1 VAEYEGVDALLAAIT
16 DEPLPEGVGDDPEF
30 MAEHRS
36 AVADVALLREQLA
49 VIGDALADRAE
60 EAKPVPVRAPR
71 KRTRRPEGAP
81 RNRGRRPL
89 AFALGTLVVA
99 TVAAMVVGMGWLLAH
114 NGGGGAMSRSD
125 SSDAKAADNGSAGAG
140 ASLSGPGYLACSR
153 LVAEGTVAHVEP
165 LPGTT
170 ENRIT
175 LRVGRYYK
183 PEKGKAEVVL
193 VLDEEVAPR
202 PREGEQVLVAL
213 HDDPATPTDWTTGRK
228 AIADERAWIVKA
240 LPESRTLTCP

>member
-1 VAEYEGVDALLAAIT
+1 MAEYEGVDALLAAIT
-16 DEPLPEGVGDDPEF
+16 DEALPEGAGDDPEF
-30 MAEHRS
+30 LAEHRS

-49 VIGDALADRAE
+49 VIGDALADRAQ

-89 AFALGTLVVA
+89 ALVLGTLVAA
-99 TVAAMVVGMGWLLAH
+99 TVAAMVVGMGWILAH
-114 NGGGGAMSRSD
+114 NGAGASD
-125 SSDAKAADNGSAGAG
+125 SSGAKAADSGTAGGG
-140 ASLSGPGYLACSR
+140 ASLSAPGYLACAR

-175 LRVGRYYK
+175 LHVDRYYK
-183 PEKGKAEVVL
+183 PEKGRAEVVL

-202 PREGEQVLVAL
+202 PREGERVLVAVQG
-213 HDDPATPTDWTTGRK
+213 DPATPTGWTTGDK

-240 LPESRTLTCP
+240 LPASRTLTCP

>member
-1 VAEYEGVDALLAAIT
+1 MAEYEGVDALLAAIT
-16 DEPLPEGVGDDPEF
+16 DEALPEGAGDDPEF
-30 MAEHRS
+30 LAEHRS

-49 VIGDALADRAE
+49 VIGDALADRAQ

-89 AFALGTLVVA
+89 ALVLGTLVAA
-99 TVAAMVVGMGWLLAH
+99 TVAAMVVGMGWILAH
-114 NGGGGAMSRSD
+114 NGAGASD
-125 SSDAKAADNGSAGAG
+125 SSGAKAADSGTAGGG
-140 ASLSGPGYLACSR
+140 ASLSAPGYLACAR

-175 LRVGRYYK
+175 LHVDRYYK

-202 PREGEQVLVAL
+202 PREGERVLVAVQG
-213 HDDPATPTDWTTGRK
+213 DPATPTGWTTGDK

-240 LPESRTLTCP
+240 LPASRTLTCP

>member
-1 VAEYEGVDALLAAIT
+1 MAEYEGVDALLAAIT
-16 DEPLPEGVGDDPEF
+16 DEALPEGAGDDPEF

-60 EAKPVPVRAPR
+60 HAKPVPVRAPR

-89 AFALGTLVVA
+89 ALVVGTLVVA
-99 TVAAMVVGMGWLLAH
+99 TVAAMVVGMGWILAH
-114 NGGGGAMSRSD
+114 NGVGASD
-125 SSDAKAADNGSAGAG
+125 SSGAKAADSGTAGGS
-140 ASLSGPGYLACSR
+140 ASLSAPGYLACAR
-153 LVAEGTVAHVEP
+153 LVAEGTVADVEP

-175 LRVGRYYK
+175 LHVDRYYK

-202 PREGEQVLVAL
+202 PREGDRVLVAL
-213 HDDPATPTDWTTGRK
+213 QDDPATPTGWTTGEK

-240 LPESRTLTCP
+240 LPESRSLTCP

>member
-1 VAEYEGVDALLAAIT
+1 MAEYEGVDALLAAIT
-16 DEPLPEGVGDDPEF
+16 DEALPEGAGDDPEF

-49 VIGDALADRAE
+49 VIGDALADRAQ

-89 AFALGTLVVA
+89 ALVLGTLVAA
-99 TVAAMVVGMGWLLAH
+99 TVAAMVVGMGWILAH
-114 NGGGGAMSRSD
+114 NGAGASD
-125 SSDAKAADNGSAGAG
+125 SSGAKAADSGTAGGG
-140 ASLSGPGYLACSR
+140 ASLSAPGYLACAR

-165 LPGTT
+165 LPDTT

-175 LRVGRYYK
+175 LHVDRYYK
-183 PEKGKAEVVL
+183 PDKGRAEVVL

-202 PREGEQVLVAL
+202 PREGERVLVAVQG
-213 HDDPATPTDWTTGRK
+213 DPATPTGWTTGDK

-240 LPESRTLTCP
+240 LPASRTLTCP

>member
-1 VAEYEGVDALLAAIT
+1 MAEYEGVDALLAAIT
-16 DEPLPEGVGDDPEF
+16 DEALPEGALDDPEF

-60 EAKPVPVRAPR
+60 EVKPVPVRAPR

-89 AFALGTLVVA
+89 ALVLGTLVAA
-99 TVAAMVVGMGWLLAH
+99 TVAAMVVGMGWILGH
-114 NGGGGAMSRSD
+114 DGAGASD
-125 SSDAKAADNGSAGAG
+125 SSGAKAADSGTAGGS
-140 ASLSGPGYLACSR
+140 ASLSAPGYLACAR

-175 LRVGRYYK
+175 LHVDRYYK
-183 PEKGKAEVVL
+183 PEKGRAEVVL

-202 PREGEQVLVAL
+202 PREGERVLVAVQ
-213 HDDPATPTDWTTGRK
+213 DGPATPTGWTTGEK

-240 LPESRTLTCP
+240 LPASRTLTCP

>member
-1 VAEYEGVDALLAAIT
+1 MAEYEGVDALLAAIT
-16 DEPLPEGVGDDPEF
+16 DEALPEGAGDDPEF
-30 MAEHRS
+30 LAEHRS

-49 VIGDALADRAE
+49 VIGDALADRAQ

-89 AFALGTLVVA
+89 ALVLGTLVAA
-99 TVAAMVVGMGWLLAH
+99 TGAAMVVGMGWILAH
-114 NGGGGAMSRSD
+114 NGAGASD
-125 SSDAKAADNGSAGAG
+125 SSGAKAADSGTAGGG
-140 ASLSGPGYLACSR
+140 ASLSAPGYLACAR

-175 LRVGRYYK
+175 LHVDRYYK
-183 PEKGKAEVVL
+183 PEKGRAEVVL

-202 PREGEQVLVAL
+202 PREGERVLVAVQG
-213 HDDPATPTDWTTGRK
+213 DPATPTGWTTGDK

-240 LPESRTLTCP
+240 LPASRTLTCP

>member
-1 VAEYEGVDALLAAIT
+1 MAEYEGVDALLAAIT
-16 DEPLPEGVGDDPEF
+16 DEALPEGAGDDPEF

-60 EAKPVPVRAPR
+60 ETKPVPVRAPR

-89 AFALGTLVVA
+89 ALVVGTLAVT

-114 NGGGGAMSRSD
+114 NGGGASETSG
-125 SSDAKAADNGSAGAG
+125 AKAADSGSAGGG
-140 ASLSGPGYLACSR
+140 ASLSAPGLACAR

-175 LRVGRYYK
+175 LHVDRYYK

-193 VLDEEVAPR
+193 VLEAEVAPR
-202 PREGEQVLVAL
+202 PREGERVLVAL
-213 HDDPATPTDWTTGRK
+213 HDDPATPTGWTTGAK

>member
-1 VAEYEGVDALLAAIT
+1 MAEYEGVDALLAAIT
-16 DEPLPEGVGDDPEF
+16 DEALPEGAGDDPEF

-49 VIGDALADRAE
+49 DIGDALADRAE
-60 EAKPVPVRAPR
+60 EARPAPVRAPR

-81 RNRGRRPL
+81 RSRGRRPL
-89 AFALGTLVVA
+89 ALVVGTLVVA
-99 TVAAMVVGMGWLLAH
+99 TVAAMVVGMGWILAH
-114 NGGGGAMSRSD
+114 NGGGAMSTSD
-125 SSDAKAADNGSAGAG
+125 SSGAKAADSGTAGGS
-140 ASLSGPGYLACSR
+140 ASLSAPGYLACAR

-175 LRVGRYYK
+175 LHVDRYYK

-193 VLDEEVAPR
+193 VLDEEVASR
-202 PREGEQVLVAL
+202 PREGERVLVAL
-213 HDDPATPTDWTTGRK
+213 QHDPATPTGWTTGEK

-240 LPESRTLTCP
+240 LPASRTLTCP

>member
-1 VAEYEGVDALLAAIT
+1 MAEYEGVDALLAAIT
-16 DEPLPEGVGDDPEF
+16 DEALPEGAGDDPEF
-30 MAEHRS
+30 LAEHRS

-49 VIGDALADRAE
+49 VIGDALADRAQ

-89 AFALGTLVVA
+89 ALVLGTLVAA
-99 TVAAMVVGMGWLLAH
+99 TVAAMVVGMGWILAH
-114 NGGGGAMSRSD
+114 NGAGASD
-125 SSDAKAADNGSAGAG
+125 SSGAKAADSGTAGGG
-140 ASLSGPGYLACSR
+140 ASLSAPGYLACAR

-175 LRVGRYYK
+175 LHVDRYYK
-183 PEKGKAEVVL
+183 PEKGRAEVVL

-202 PREGEQVLVAL
+202 PREGERVLVAVQG
-213 HDDPATPTDWTTGRK
+213 DPATSTGWTTGDK

-240 LPESRTLTCP
+240 LPASRTLTCP

>member
-1 VAEYEGVDALLAAIT
+1 MAEYEGVDALLAAIT
-16 DEPLPEGVGDDPEF
+16 DEALPEGAGDDPEF
-30 MAEHRS
+30 LAEHRS

-49 VIGDALADRAE
+49 VIGDALADRAQ

-89 AFALGTLVVA
+89 ALVLGTLVAA
-99 TVAAMVVGMGWLLAH
+99 TVAAMVVGMGWILAH
-114 NGGGGAMSRSD
+114 NGAGASD
-125 SSDAKAADNGSAGAG
+125 SSGAKAADSGTAGGG
-140 ASLSGPGYLACSR
+140 ASLSAPGYLACAR

-175 LRVGRYYK
+175 LHVDRYYK
-183 PEKGKAEVVL
+183 PEKGRAEVVL
-193 VLDEEVAPR
+193 VLDEQVAPR
-202 PREGEQVLVAL
+202 PREGERVLVAVQG
-213 HDDPATPTDWTTGRK
+213 DQATPTGWTTGDK

-240 LPESRTLTCP
+240 LPASRTLTCP

>member
-1 VAEYEGVDALLAAIT
+1 VDALLAAIT
-16 DEPLPEGVGDDPEF
+16 DEALPEGPLDDPEF

-89 AFALGTLVVA
+89 ALVLGTLVAA
-99 TVAAMVVGMGWLLAH
+99 TVAAMVVGMGWILGH
-114 NGGGGAMSRSD
+114 DGAGASD
-125 SSDAKAADNGSAGAG
+125 SSGAKAADSGTAGGS
-140 ASLSGPGYLACSR
+140 ASLSAPGYLACAR

-175 LRVGRYYK
+175 LHVDRYYK
-183 PEKGKAEVVL
+183 PEKGRAEVVL
-193 VLDEEVAPR
+193 VLDEQVAPR
-202 PREGEQVLVAL
+202 PREGERVLVAVQ
-213 HDDPATPTDWTTGRK
+213 DGPATPTGWTTGEK

-240 LPESRTLTCP
+240 LPASRTLTCP

>member
-1 VAEYEGVDALLAAIT
+1 MAEYEGVDALLAAIT
-16 DEPLPEGVGDDPEF
+16 DEALPEGALDDPEF

-60 EAKPVPVRAPR
+60 EVKPVPVRAPR
-71 KRTRRPEGAP
+71 KRARRPKAPP

-89 AFALGTLVVA
+89 ALVLGTLVAA
-99 TVAAMVVGMGWLLAH
+99 TVAAMVVGMGWILGH
-114 NGGGGAMSRSD
+114 DGAGASD
-125 SSDAKAADNGSAGAG
+125 SSGAKAADSGTAGGS
-140 ASLSGPGYLACSR
+140 ASLSAPAIWPAPR

-175 LRVGRYYK
+175 LHVDRYYK
-183 PEKGKAEVVL
+183 PEKGRAEVVL
-193 VLDEEVAPR
+193 VLDEQVAPR
-202 PREGEQVLVAL
+202 PREGERVLVAVQ
-213 HDDPATPTDWTTGRK
+213 DGPATPTGWTTGEK

-240 LPESRTLTCP
+240 LPASRTLTCP

>member
-1 VAEYEGVDALLAAIT
+1 MAEYEGVDALLAAIT
-16 DEPLPEGVGDDPEF
+16 DEALPEGAGDDPEF
-30 MAEHRS
+30 LAEHRS

-49 VIGDALADRAE
+49 VIGDALADRAQ

-89 AFALGTLVVA
+89 ALVLGTLVAA
-99 TVAAMVVGMGWLLAH
+99 TVAAMVVGIGWILAH
-114 NGGGGAMSRSD
+114 NGAGASD
-125 SSDAKAADNGSAGAG
+125 SSGAKAADSGTAGGG
-140 ASLSGPGYLACSR
+140 ASLSAPGYLACAR

-175 LRVGRYYK
+175 LHVDRYYK
-183 PEKGKAEVVL
+183 PEKGRAEVVL

-202 PREGEQVLVAL
+202 PREGERVLVAVQG
-213 HDDPATPTDWTTGRK
+213 DPATPTGWTTGDK

-240 LPESRTLTCP
+240 LPASRTLTCP

>member
-1 VAEYEGVDALLAAIT
+1 MAEYEGVDALLAAIT
-16 DEPLPEGVGDDPEF
+16 DEALPEGAGDDPEF
-30 MAEHRS
+30 LVEHRS

-49 VIGDALADRAE
+49 VIGDALADRAQ

-89 AFALGTLVVA
+89 ALVLGTLVAA
-99 TVAAMVVGMGWLLAH
+99 TVAAMVVGMGWILAH
-114 NGGGGAMSRSD
+114 NGAGASD
-125 SSDAKAADNGSAGAG
+125 SSGAKAADSGTAGGG
-140 ASLSGPGYLACSR
+140 ASLSAPGYLACAR

-175 LRVGRYYK
+175 LHVDRYYK
-183 PEKGKAEVVL
+183 PEKGRAEVVL

-202 PREGEQVLVAL
+202 PREGERVLVAVQG
-213 HDDPATPTDWTTGRK
+213 DPATPTGWTTGDK

-240 LPESRTLTCP
+240 LPASRTLTCP

>member
-1 VAEYEGVDALLAAIT
+1 MAEYEGVDALLAAIT
-16 DEPLPEGVGDDPEF
+16 DEALPEGAGDDPEF
-30 MAEHRS
+30 LAEHRS

-49 VIGDALADRAE
+49 VIGDALADRAQ

-89 AFALGTLVVA
+89 ALVLGTLVAA
-99 TVAAMVVGMGWLLAH
+99 TVAAMVVGMGWILAH
-114 NGGGGAMSRSD
+114 NGAGASD
-125 SSDAKAADNGSAGAG
+125 SSGAKAADSGTAGGG
-140 ASLSGPGYLACSR
+140 ASLSAPGYLACAR

-175 LRVGRYYK
+175 LHVDRYYK
-183 PEKGKAEVVL
+183 PEKGRAEVVL
-193 VLDEEVAPR
+193 VLDEQVAPR
-202 PREGEQVLVAL
+202 PREGERVLVAVQGA
-213 HDDPATPTDWTTGRK
+213 PATPTGWTTGEK

-240 LPESRTLTCP
+240 LPASRTLTCP

>member
-1 VAEYEGVDALLAAIT
+1 MAEYEGVDALLAAIT
-16 DEPLPEGVGDDPEF
+16 DEALPEGAGDDPEF

-49 VIGDALADRAE
+49 AIGDALADRAQ

-89 AFALGTLVVA
+89 ALVVGTLVVA
-99 TVAAMVVGMGWLLAH
+99 TVAAMVVGMGWILAH
-114 NGGGGAMSRSD
+114 NGGGAMSTSD
-125 SSDAKAADNGSAGAG
+125 SSGAKAADSGSAGEG
-140 ASLSGPGYLACSR
+140 ASLSGPGYLACAR
-153 LVAEGTVAHVEP
+153 LVAEGTVADVEP

-175 LRVGRYYK
+175 LHVDRYYK

-202 PREGEQVLVAL
+202 PREGEHVLVAL
-213 HDDPATPTDWTTGRK
+213 HDDPATPTDWTTGAK
-228 AIADERAWIVKA
+228 AVADERAWIVKA

>member
-1 VAEYEGVDALLAAIT
+1 MAEYEGVDALLAAIT
-16 DEPLPEGVGDDPEF
+16 DEALPEGAGDDPEF

-49 VIGDALADRAE
+49 AIGDALADRAE
-60 EAKPVPVRAPR
+60 EARPVPVRAPR
-71 KRTRRPEGAP
+71 RRARRPEGAP

-89 AFALGTLVVA
+89 ALVVGTLVAA
-99 TVAAMVVGMGWLLAH
+99 TVAAMVVGMGWILAH
-114 NGGGGAMSRSD
+114 NGVGASD
-125 SSDAKAADNGSAGAG
+125 SSGAKAADSGTAGGS
-140 ASLSGPGYLACSR
+140 ASLSAPGYLACAR
-153 LVAEGTVAHVEP
+153 LVAEGTVADVEP

-175 LRVGRYYK
+175 LHVDRYYK

-202 PREGEQVLVAL
+202 PREGERVLVAVQ
-213 HDDPATPTDWTTGRK
+213 DDPATGTGWTTGEK

-240 LPESRTLTCP
+240 LPESRTLTCR

>member
-1 VAEYEGVDALLAAIT
+1 VDALLAAIT
-16 DEPLPEGVGDDPEF
+16 DEALPEGAGDDPEF
-30 MAEHRS
+30 LAEHRS

-49 VIGDALADRAE
+49 VIGDALADRAQ

-89 AFALGTLVVA
+89 ALVLGTLVAA
-99 TVAAMVVGMGWLLAH
+99 TVAAMVVGMGWILAH
-114 NGGGGAMSRSD
+114 NGAGASD
-125 SSDAKAADNGSAGAG
+125 SSGAKAADSGTAGGG
-140 ASLSGPGYLACSR
+140 ASLSAPGYLACAR

-175 LRVGRYYK
+175 LHVDRYYK
-183 PEKGKAEVVL
+183 PEKGRAEVVL

-202 PREGEQVLVAL
+202 PREGERVLVAVQG
-213 HDDPATPTDWTTGRK
+213 DPATPTGWTTGDK

-240 LPESRTLTCP
+240 LPASRTLTCP

>member
-1 VAEYEGVDALLAAIT
+1 MAEYEGVDALLAAIT
-16 DEPLPEGVGDDPEF
+16 DEALPEGAGDDPEF

-49 VIGDALADRAE
+49 VIGDALADRAQ

-89 AFALGTLVVA
+89 ALVLGTLVAA
-99 TVAAMVVGMGWLLAH
+99 TVAAMVVGMGWILAH
-114 NGGGGAMSRSD
+114 NGAGASD
-125 SSDAKAADNGSAGAG
+125 SSGAKAADSGTAGGG
-140 ASLSGPGYLACSR
+140 ASLSAPGYLACAR

-175 LRVGRYYK
+175 LHVDRYYK
-183 PEKGKAEVVL
+183 PEKGRAEVVL

-202 PREGEQVLVAL
+202 PREGERVLVAVQG
-213 HDDPATPTDWTTGRK
+213 DPATPTGWTTGDK

-240 LPESRTLTCP
+240 LPASRTLTCP

>member
-1 VAEYEGVDALLAAIT
+1 MAEYEGVDALLAAIT
-16 DEPLPEGVGDDPEF
+16 DEALPEGAGDDPEF
-30 MAEHRS
+30 LAEHRS

-49 VIGDALADRAE
+49 VIGDALADRAQ

-89 AFALGTLVVA
+89 ALVLGTLVAA
-99 TVAAMVVGMGWLLAH
+99 TVAAMVVGMGWILAH
-114 NGGGGAMSRSD
+114 NGAGASD
-125 SSDAKAADNGSAGAG
+125 SSGAKAADSGTAGGG
-140 ASLSGPGYLACSR
+140 ASLSAPGYLACAR

-175 LRVGRYYK
+175 LHVDRYYK
-183 PEKGKAEVVL
+183 PEKGRAEVVL

-202 PREGEQVLVAL
+202 PREGERVLVAVQG
-213 HDDPATPTDWTTGRK
+213 DPATPTGWTTGDK

-240 LPESRTLTCP
+240 LPASRTVTCP

>member
-1 VAEYEGVDALLAAIT
+1 MAEYEGVDALLAAIT
-16 DEPLPEGVGDDPEF
+16 DEALPEGAGDDPEF

-60 EAKPVPVRAPR
+60 EARPVPVRAPR
-71 KRTRRPEGAP
+71 RRTRRPEGAP

-89 AFALGTLVVA
+89 ALVVGTLVVA
-99 TVAAMVVGMGWLLAH
+99 SVAAMVVGMGWILAH
-114 NGGGGAMSRSD
+114 NGAGASD
-125 SSDAKAADNGSAGAG
+125 SSGAKAADSKTAGGS
-140 ASLSGPGYLACSR
+140 ASLSAPGYLACAR
-153 LVAEGTVAHVEP
+153 LVAEGTVADVEP

-175 LRVGRYYK
+175 LHVDRYYK

-202 PREGEQVLVAL
+202 PREGERVLVAL
-213 HDDPATPTDWTTGRK
+213 QDDPATPTGWTTGEK

>member
-1 VAEYEGVDALLAAIT
+1 MAEYEGVDALLAAIT
-16 DEPLPEGVGDDPEF
+16 DEALPEGAGDDPEF

-49 VIGDALADRAE
+49 VIGDALTDRTE

-71 KRTRRPEGAP
+71 KRSRRPEGAP

-89 AFALGTLVVA
+89 ALVVGTLVAA
-99 TVAAMVVGMGWLLAH
+99 TVAAMVVGMGWILAH
-114 NGGGGAMSRSD
+114 NGAGASD
-125 SSDAKAADNGSAGAG
+125 TSGAKAADSGTAGGS
-140 ASLSGPGYLACSR
+140 ASLSAPGYLACAR

-175 LRVGRYYK
+175 LHVDRYYK

-202 PREGEQVLVAL
+202 PREGERVLVAL
-213 HDDPATPTDWTTGRK
+213 QDDPATPAGWTTGEK

-240 LPESRTLTCP
+240 LPASRTLTCP

>member
-1 VAEYEGVDALLAAIT
+1 MAEYEGVDALLAAIT
-16 DEPLPEGVGDDPEF
+16 DEALPEGAGDDPEF

-49 VIGDALADRAE
+49 VIGDALADRAQ

-89 AFALGTLVVA
+89 ALVLGTLVAA
-99 TVAAMVVGMGWLLAH
+99 TVAAMVVGMGWILAH
-114 NGGGGAMSRSD
+114 NGAGASD
-125 SSDAKAADNGSAGAG
+125 SSGAKAADSGTAGGS
-140 ASLSGPGYLACSR
+140 ASLSAPGYLACAR

-175 LRVGRYYK
+175 LHVDRYYK
-183 PEKGKAEVVL
+183 PGKGRAEVVL
-193 VLDEEVAPR
+193 VLDEQVAPR
-202 PREGEQVLVAL
+202 PREGERVLVAVQ
-213 HDDPATPTDWTTGRK
+213 DDPATPTGWTTGEK

-240 LPESRTLTCP
+240 LPASRTLTCP

>member
-16 DEPLPEGVGDDPEF
+16 DEAPPEGAGDDPEF

-89 AFALGTLVVA
+89 ALVLGTLVAA

-114 NGGGGAMSRSD
+114 NGGGASETSG
-125 SSDAKAADNGSAGAG
+125 AKAADSGSAGEG
-140 ASLSGPGYLACSR
+140 ASLSGPGYLACAR
-153 LVAEGTVAHVEP
+153 LVAEGTVADVEP

-175 LRVGRYYK
+175 LHVDRYYK
-183 PEKGKAEVVL
+183 PEKGKTEVVL

-202 PREGEQVLVAL
+202 PREGEPVLVAL
-213 HDDPATPTDWTTGRK
+213 HDEPATPTGWTTGAK

>member
-1 VAEYEGVDALLAAIT
+1 MAEYEGVDALLAAIT
-16 DEPLPEGVGDDPEF
+16 DEALPEGAGDDPEF
-30 MAEHRS
+30 LAEHRS

-49 VIGDALADRAE
+49 VIGDALADRAQ

-89 AFALGTLVVA
+89 ALVLGTLVAA
-99 TVAAMVVGMGWLLAH
+99 TVAAMVVGMGWILAH
-114 NGGGGAMSRSD
+114 NGAGASD
-125 SSDAKAADNGSAGAG
+125 SSGAKAADSGTAGGG
-140 ASLSGPGYLACSR
+140 ASLSAPGYLACAR

-175 LRVGRYYK
+175 LHVDRYYK
-183 PEKGKAEVVL
+183 PEKGRAEVVL
-193 VLDEEVAPR
+193 VLDEQVAPR
-202 PREGEQVLVAL
+202 PREGERVLVAVQG
-213 HDDPATPTDWTTGRK
+213 DPATPTGWTTGEK

-240 LPESRTLTCP
+240 LPASRTLTCP

>member
-1 VAEYEGVDALLAAIT
+1 VDALWAAIT
-16 DEPLPEGVGDDPEF
+16 DEAPPEGAGDDPEF

-49 VIGDALADRAE
+49 AIGDALADRAE

-89 AFALGTLVVA
+89 ALVLGTLVAA

-114 NGGGGAMSRSD
+114 NGGGASE
-125 SSDAKAADNGSAGAG
+125 SSGAKAADSGTAGEGS
-140 ASLSGPGYLACSR
+140 SLSGPGYLACAR
-153 LVAEGTVAHVEP
+153 LVAEGTVADVEP

-175 LRVGRYYK
+175 LHVDRYYK

-202 PREGEQVLVAL
+202 PREGERVLVAL
-213 HDDPATPTDWTTGRK
+213 QNDPATPAGWTTGEK

-240 LPESRTLTCP
+240 LPASRTLTCP

>member
-1 VAEYEGVDALLAAIT
+1 MAEYEGVDALLAAIT
-16 DEPLPEGVGDDPEF
+16 DEALPEGAGDDPEF
-30 MAEHRS
+30 LAEHRS

-49 VIGDALADRAE
+49 VIGDALADRAQ

-89 AFALGTLVVA
+89 ALVLGTLVAA
-99 TVAAMVVGMGWLLAH
+99 TVAAMVVGMGWILAH
-114 NGGGGAMSRSD
+114 NGAGASD
-125 SSDAKAADNGSAGAG
+125 SSGAKAADSGTAGGG
-140 ASLSGPGYLACSR
+140 ASLSAPGYLACAR

-175 LRVGRYYK
+175 LHVDRYYK
-183 PEKGKAEVVL
+183 PEKGRAEVVL

-202 PREGEQVLVAL
+202 PREGERVLVAVQS
-213 HDDPATPTDWTTGRK
+213 DPATPTGWTTGDK

-240 LPESRTLTCP
+240 LPASRTLTCP

>member
-1 VAEYEGVDALLAAIT
+1 MAEYEGVDALLAAIT
-16 DEPLPEGVGDDPEF
+16 DEALPEGAGEDPEF
-30 MAEHRS
+30 LAEHRS

-49 VIGDALADRAE
+49 VIGDALADRAQ

-89 AFALGTLVVA
+89 ALVLGTLVAA
-99 TVAAMVVGMGWLLAH
+99 TVAAMVVGMGWILAH
-114 NGGGGAMSRSD
+114 NGAGASD
-125 SSDAKAADNGSAGAG
+125 SSGAKAADSGTAGGG
-140 ASLSGPGYLACSR
+140 ASLSAPGYLACAR

-175 LRVGRYYK
+175 LHVDRYYK
-183 PEKGKAEVVL
+183 PEKGRAEVVL

-202 PREGEQVLVAL
+202 PREGERVLVAVQG
-213 HDDPATPTDWTTGRK
+213 DPATPTGWTTGEK

-240 LPESRTLTCP
+240 LPASRTLTCP

>member
-1 VAEYEGVDALLAAIT
+1 MAEYEGVDALLAAIT
-16 DEPLPEGVGDDPEF
+16 DEALPEGAGDDPEF
-30 MAEHRS
+30 LAEHRS

-49 VIGDALADRAE
+49 VIGDALADRAQ

-89 AFALGTLVVA
+89 ALVLGTLVAA
-99 TVAAMVVGMGWLLAH
+99 TVAAMVVGMGWILAH
-114 NGGGGAMSRSD
+114 NGAGASD
-125 SSDAKAADNGSAGAG
+125 SSGAKAADSGTAGGG
-140 ASLSGPGYLACSR
+140 ASLSAPGYLACAR

-175 LRVGRYYK
+175 LHVDRYYK
-183 PEKGKAEVVL
+183 PEKGRAEVVL
-193 VLDEEVAPR
+193 VLDEQVAPR
-202 PREGEQVLVAL
+202 PREGERVLVAVQG
-213 HDDPATPTDWTTGRK
+213 DPATPTGWTTGDK

-240 LPESRTLTCP
+240 LPASRTLTCP

>member
-1 VAEYEGVDALLAAIT
+1 MAEYEGVDALLAAIT
-16 DEPLPEGVGDDPEF
+16 DEALPEGAGDDPEF
-30 MAEHRS
+30 LAEHRS

-49 VIGDALADRAE
+49 VIGDALADRAQ

-89 AFALGTLVVA
+89 ALVLGTLVAA
-99 TVAAMVVGMGWLLAH
+99 TVAAMVVGMGWILAH
-114 NGGGGAMSRSD
+114 NGAGASD
-125 SSDAKAADNGSAGAG
+125 SSGAKAADSGTAGGG
-140 ASLSGPGYLACSR
+140 ASLSAPGYLACAR

-175 LRVGRYYK
+175 LHVDRYYK
-183 PEKGKAEVVL
+183 PEKGRAEVVL
-193 VLDEEVAPR
+193 VLDEVVAPR
-202 PREGEQVLVAL
+202 PREGERVLVAVQG
-213 HDDPATPTDWTTGRK
+213 DPAT
-228 AIADERAWIVKA
+228 
-240 LPESRTLTCP
+240 

>member
-1 VAEYEGVDALLAAIT
+1 MAEYEGVDALLAAIT
-16 DEPLPEGVGDDPEF
+16 DEALPEGAGDDPEF
-30 MAEHRS
+30 LAEHRS

-49 VIGDALADRAE
+49 VIGDALADRAQ

-89 AFALGTLVVA
+89 ALVLGTLVAA
-99 TVAAMVVGMGWLLAH
+99 TVAAMVVGMGWILEH
-114 NGGGGAMSRSD
+114 NGAGASD
-125 SSDAKAADNGSAGAG
+125 SSGAKAADSGTAGGG
-140 ASLSGPGYLACSR
+140 ASLSAPGYLACAR

-165 LPGTT
+165 LPDTT

-175 LRVGRYYK
+175 LRVDRYYK
-183 PEKGKAEVVL
+183 PEKGRAEVVL

-202 PREGEQVLVAL
+202 PREGERVLVAVQG
-213 HDDPATPTDWTTGRK
+213 DPATPTGWTTGDK

-240 LPESRTLTCP
+240 LPASRTLTCP

>member
-1 VAEYEGVDALLAAIT
+1 MAEYEGVDALLAAIT
-16 DEPLPEGVGDDPEF
+16 DEALPEGAGDDPEF
-30 MAEHRS
+30 LAEHRS

-49 VIGDALADRAE
+49 VIGDALADRAQ

-89 AFALGTLVVA
+89 ALVLGTLVAA
-99 TVAAMVVGMGWLLAH
+99 TVAAMVVGMGWILAH
-114 NGGGGAMSRSD
+114 NGAGASD
-125 SSDAKAADNGSAGAG
+125 SSGAKAADSGTAGGG
-140 ASLSGPGYLACSR
+140 ASLSAPGYLACAR

-175 LRVGRYYK
+175 LHVDRYYK
-183 PEKGKAEVVL
+183 PEKGRAEVVL

-202 PREGEQVLVAL
+202 PREGERVLVAVQG
-213 HDDPATPTDWTTGRK
+213 DPATPTGWTTGEK

-240 LPESRTLTCP
+240 LPASRTLTCP

>member
-1 VAEYEGVDALLAAIT
+1 MAEYEGVDALLAAIT
-16 DEPLPEGVGDDPEF
+16 DEALPEGAGDDPEF
-30 MAEHRS
+30 MAEHGS

-60 EAKPVPVRAPR
+60 EVKPVPVRAPR

-89 AFALGTLVVA
+89 ALVVGTLVAA

-114 NGGGGAMSRSD
+114 NGAGVSETSG
-125 SSDAKAADNGSAGAG
+125 AKAADSGTAGGS
-140 ASLSGPGYLACSR
+140 ASLSAPGYLACAR
-153 LVAEGTVAHVEP
+153 LVAEGTVADVEP

-175 LRVGRYYK
+175 LHVDRYYK

-202 PREGEQVLVAL
+202 PREGQRVLVAL
-213 HDDPATPTDWTTGRK
+213 QDDPATPTGWTTGAK

-240 LPESRTLTCP
+240 LPASRTLTCP